1 MEKKTALEKIDFVLM
16 KRGAET
22 HIKNVLESVKKYV
35 EAESGFDYD
44 LTMQYIQSQMSG
56 KMGGVYMYANKALE
70 FLKNEL
76 KAERKKEKVNNKQT
90 DNENT

>member
-1 MEKKTALEKIDFVLM
+1 MEKQTALDKIDFVLM

-35 EAESGFDYD
+35 EAETGFDYD
-44 LTMQYIQSQMSG
+44 LTMQYIESQMTG
-56 KMGGVYMYANKALE
+56 KLGGAAIYINKALV

-76 KAERKKEKVNNKQT
+76 KAEKKKEKVNNKQT
-90 DNENT
+90 DNENA

>member
-1 MEKKTALEKIDFVLM
+1 MEKKIALEKIDLVLM

-35 EAESGFDYD
+35 EAESGFYD
-44 LTMQYIQSQMSG
+44 LTMQYIQSQMSS
-56 KMGGVYMYANKALE
+56 KMGGVYMYGNKALE

-76 KAERKKEKVNNKQT
+76 KAEKKKESKQKT
-90 DNENT
+90 GQ